1 MENQLQIFSNPDFGD
16 IRAIEIDGKP
26 LFVGRDIA
34 TALGYTNPTKALQ
47 DHVPDKFK
55 CIINAKTFQQ
65 MASQKESNESEPSFN
80 GAIFDENAMGGVQR
94 LTFITEA
101 GLYKLIFRSKLPN
114 AEKFSDWVCE
124 EVLPAI
130 RKHGYYSVETIQDA
144 TDNGITDF
152 ERGKTLIKLSYSAC
166 GNMRQVIIAKAAN
179 LIAGENLFDLDD
191 IGGTKALADNTDT
204 DNFTFEPAFI
214 DVGNDIPP
222 ARYALT
228 LGKWKRKK
236 K

>member
-1 MENQLQIFSNPDFGD
+1 MENQLQIFNNPDFGD

-34 TALGYTNPTKALQ
+34 IALGYANPSEALQ

-55 CIINAKTFQQ
+55 CIINAKTFQE
-65 MASQKESNESEPSFN
+65 MASQKETSKSLFSEN
-80 GAIFDENAMGGVQR
+80 TMGGVQR

-101 GLYKLIFRSKLPN
+101 GVYKLIFRSKLPN
-114 AEKFSDWVCE
+114 AEKFSDWVCD
-124 EVLPAI
+124 EVLPSI
-130 RKHGYYSVETIQDA
+130 RKTGSYSVADTIRAAYD
-144 TDNGITDF
+144 TVITDF
-152 ERGKTLIKLSYSAC
+152 ERGKEIAKLAQSARDPF
-166 GNMRQVIIAKAAN
+166 MKKMLVAKAAN
-179 LIAGENLFDLDD
+179 LLADEKLFDLDD
-191 IGGTKALADNTDT
+191 IGGTKALADANDT
-204 DNFTFEPAFI
+204 DNYTFEPALF
-214 DVGNDIPP
+214 DLGNEIQP

>member
-34 TALGYTNPTKALQ
+34 QALGYSDTKKALQ

-55 CIINAKTFQQ
+55 CIINAKTLQQ
-65 MASQKESNESEPSFN
+65 MASQSKGGETATFE
-80 GAIFDENAMGGVQR
+80 FDSPRG

-144 TDNGITDF
+144 TDAGITDF